1 MPLKLTN
8 TLTGKKEEF
17 RPLKASCVTLYVCG
31 VTVYDD
37 CHIGHARG
45 AVVFDVLRRFLAH
58 AGFTVTYIR
67 NITDVDDKIIERARK
82 LGKPDLRS
90 AAQEITSTY
99 TQRFQ
104 ADYKRLGL
112 ITPDQEPKATEFV
125 KPMIRRI
132 EELLGRGAAYIGADG
147 VYFSVRKLPEYGKL
161 SHQNPDQMQEGA
173 RAETGT
179 SKQDPLDFALWK
191 KAKPDEP
198 SWESPWGLGR
208 PGWHMECST
217 MSMDLLGSTFD
228 IHGGGQDLIFPHHEN
243 ELAQALGA
251 GNAFARIWLH
261 NGLLSVAGQKMSKS
275 LGNIVTIQDV
285 LSRHSA
291 EVLRLFFLGAHY
303 RSPIDFTWERLDEAA
318 RAYER
323 LFDFLTQVE
332 QRLGS
337 QGQEEESAAIKSAR
351 KKFLEAMEDDLNT
364 PVALSALFELVSQAH
379 PWLQE
384 RSSQDPGLHGRW
396 LKRAARVIRE
406 LGEVLGLTFPKE
418 ELPNTV
424 RQLVIDREAARKTKD
439 FERADLLRKQL
450 AEQGYVVEDTAGG
463 TVIRKGV

>member
-1 MPLKLTN
+1 
-8 TLTGKKEEF
+8 
-17 RPLKASCVTLYVCG
+17 
-31 VTVYDD
+31 
-37 CHIGHARG
+37 
-45 AVVFDVLRRFLAH
+45 
-58 AGFTVTYIR
+58 
-67 NITDVDDKIIERARK
+67 
-82 LGKPDLRS
+82 
-90 AAQEITSTY
+90 
-99 TQRFQ
+99 
-104 ADYKRLGL
+104 
-112 ITPDQEPKATEFV
+112 
-125 KPMIRRI
+125 
-132 EELLGRGAAYIGADG
+132 
-147 VYFSVRKLPEYGKL
+147 
-161 SHQNPDQMQEGA
+161 
-173 RAETGT
+173 
-179 SKQDPLDFALWK
+179 
-191 KAKPDEP
+191 
-198 SWESPWGLGR
+198 
-208 PGWHMECST
+208 
-217 MSMDLLGSTFD
+217 MDLLGSTFD